1 MIHIIITVVISS
13 LTSVLTCLILN
24 LIQNHRRKDKR
35 EKELKEDTTIASTPQ
50 HNEKKS
56 SVPNVQQKSEVSTV
70 DVGTSNASN
79 KNAACQDKK
88 LSKKEQQKLLRKE
101 ERAQKRQ
108 EEFKR
113 KIEEEE
119 LRRKKNFDPLKSKPE
134 AVTYKALAVLDGKL
148 TPCEIGQTQYYR
160 CWEYEGRIFF
170 EFYCDKSKAAK
181 AVNNR
186 SAILEPFCV
195 KNPNSVPVDSAK
207 SMIIEQFGEIDSNY
221 NIISKLHIKFE

>member
-13 LTSVLTCLILN
+13 LTSVLTCLILI

-35 EKELKEDTTIASTPQ
+35 EKGLNEETIIASNSQ
-50 HNEKKS
+50 HKEKKILM
-56 SVPNVQQKSEVSTV
+56 PNVQQKSEVSTV
-70 DVGTSNASN
+70 DVDTSNASYE
-79 KNAACQDKK
+79 NAACQDKK
-88 LSKKEQQKLLRKE
+88 LSKKEHQKLLRKE

-108 EEFKR
+108 EELKR
-113 KIEEEE
+113 KTEEEE
-119 LRRKKNFDPLKSKPE
+119 LRRKKSFDPLKSKPN

-160 CWEYEGRIFF
+160 CWEYEGRMFF
-170 EFYCDKSKAAK
+170 EFYCDKSKEAK

-207 SMIIEQFGEIDSNY
+207 SIITEQFGEINSNY
-221 NIISKLHIKFE
+221 NIISKSHIKFE